1 MLEID
6 RDPVVNYRLHL
17 PEAPIRLLRVPDK
30 IAGFKKLGH
39 RTLRWFVMENSLDAL
54 VSSRICH
61 DLISPVGAIGNGV
74 ELLEGY
80 AARMP
85 EIGLIADSVDNA
97 TAKLRFFR
105 ICFGQMSEGAV
116 TGAKEA
122 ETIALAMIQSPRLNL
137 EFRMQSAGFPRERV
151 KLLFLILLCVE
162 TALPVGGTIVISEQ
176 DSGFVVRADGKRIQM
191 QDAWRVFA
199 GETLSVTPAQVQF
212 PLAQAIGAVKV
223 ENSDVNLSVT
233 F

>member
-1 MLEID
+1 MAHSIG
-6 RDPVVNYRLHL
+6 V
-17 PEAPIRLLRVPDK
+17 
-30 IAGFKKLGH
+30 
-39 RTLRWFVMENSLDAL
+39 L

-61 DLISPVGAIGNGV
+61 DLISPVGAISNGI

-105 ICFGQMSEGAV
+105 ICFGQMSDGAQ
-116 TGAKEA
+116 TGAGEVEA
-122 ETIALAMIQSPRLNL
+122 IATAMIQTPRLRL
-137 EFRMQSAGFPRERV
+137 EWRLQSADFPRERV
-151 KLLFLILLCVE
+151 KLLFLLLLCVE
-162 TALPVGGTIVISEQ
+162 TALPIGGTIVVSEQ
-176 DSGFVVRADGKRIQM
+176 GGRFVVQADGKRVQM

-199 GETLSVTPAQVQF
+199 GDPVAVTPAQVQF
-212 PLAQAIGAVKV
+212 PLAQAFGGIQV
-223 ENSDVNLSVT
+223 ENSETSLTVT